1 MLLQCSQQKQGIRL
15 ALCRLSMADPIS
27 SLLQLVGAL
36 GASTGIAIIFIIY
49 ILFNL
54 DKAESLVA
62 KLTKLFSYFSMRAE
76 RHSIAAS
83 IQSKIRAY
91 RKDNAVGD
99 IMKHGIKFKWVTD
112 EQNSSYIDGDD
123 VIVIMSHH
131 RNDAEN
137 FLNAV
142 LQYAKTAVLPD
153 VQNNIPDS
161 VLSPIILV
169 MQDKIISEQRP
180 EAMPMFKKTI
190 MHSEIKKD
198 PSINHTIESLKQ
210 LDREGWFIQIY
221 LNEIQHVGSRL
232 YELTDKQR
240 IETLNNFLQFLIT
253 IIERS
258 PTQDVP
264 LSFKNEIFG
273 LNIILVGKW
282 ENVEMENID
291 VYTKRAEQA
300 AIDEFDSI
308 YVTGRRLNTDFTS
321 RVIDAIKV
329 KNIVTYMWTRKYGR
343 KNRYSTAIVLALFR
357 NLFVQ
362 EPDS

>member
-1 MLLQCSQQKQGIRL
+1 
-15 ALCRLSMADPIS
+15 
-27 SLLQLVGAL
+27 
-36 GASTGIAIIFIIY
+36 
-49 ILFNL
+49 
-54 DKAESLVA
+54 
-62 KLTKLFSYFSMRAE
+62 MRAE
-76 RHSIAAS
+76 RRSIAAS

-99 IMKHGIKFKWVTD
+99 IMKYGIRFKWVTE

-142 LQYAKTAVLPD
+142 LQYAKMAVLPD
-153 VQNNIPDS
+153 VQNNIPAN

-180 EAMPMFKKTI
+180 EAMPLFKKTI
-190 MHSEIKKD
+190 MHSETKKD
-198 PSINHTIESLKQ
+198 PTINHAIESLKQ
-210 LDREGWFIQIY
+210 LDRAGWFIQIY

-232 YELTDKQR
+232 YELTDKQKS
-240 IETLNNFLQFLIT
+240 EVLDKFLQFLIT
-253 IIERS
+253 IIERP

-273 LNIILVGKW
+273 LKIILVAKW
-282 ENVEMENID
+282 ENIEMENID
-291 VYTKRAEQA
+291 AYTRRAEQA

-308 YVTGRRLNTDFTS
+308 YVTGRGLNTDFTS
-321 RVIDAIKV
+321 RVINAIKA
-329 KNIVTYMWTRKYGR
+329 KNIITHMWTRKYNR
-343 KNRYSTAIVLALFR
+343 KNKSGTAIVLALFR

-362 EPDS
+362 DPNL

>member
-15 ALCRLSMADPIS
+15 ALCRLNMADPIS

-49 ILFNL
+49 ILLNP

-62 KLTKLFSYFSMRAE
+62 KIAKLFSYFSMRAE
-76 RHSIAAS
+76 RRSIAAS

-99 IMKHGIKFKWVTD
+99 IMKHGIKFKWVTG

-142 LQYAKTAVLPD
+142 LQYAETAVLPD
-153 VQNNIPDS
+153 VQNNIPAS

-180 EAMPMFKKTI
+180 EAMPLFKKTI
-190 MHSEIKKD
+190 MHNETKKN
-198 PSINHTIESLKQ
+198 PSINHTIERLRQ

-221 LNEIQHVGSRL
+221 LNEIQYVGSRL
-232 YELTDKQR
+232 YELTDKQKS
-240 IETLNNFLQFLIT
+240 EVLNKFLQFLIT
-253 IIERS
+253 ITERT
-258 PTQDVP
+258 PTYDVP

-273 LNIILVGKW
+273 LNIMLVAKL
-282 ENVEMENID
+282 ENIKMENIEA
-291 VYTKRAEQA
+291 YTNRAKQA

-308 YVTGRRLNTDFTS
+308 YVAGRGPNTDFIGK
-321 RVIDAIKV
+321 VIDAIKA
-329 KNIVTYMWTRKYGR
+329 KNIVTHMWTRKYKR
-343 KNRYSTAIVLALFR
+343 KNKYGTAIVLALFR

-362 EPDS
+362 ESDS